1 MGSELAANNHR
12 RLLRLRCSVQHYDWG
27 RVGPESLVGRLSAF
41 NSRSEI
47 QPDKPYAELWMGV
60 HDSGPSFV
68 VSGDDN
74 GESSLKDWIAQNPAA
89 LGHKVFTNWG
99 PHLPFLFKILSV
111 AKALSIQAHPDKE
124 LAKQLHKSH
133 PIAYKD
139 DNHKP
144 EMALALSEFHALCG
158 FISLQEL
165 KDMLQNTPEI
175 KEVVNAEDANQLL
188 QVNDEQNDGGL
199 EIKSRLK
206 SIFTRLMSASKEAA
220 AESASNLK
228 NRLQRE
234 SQGRELTE
242 KENLVLQLEKQ
253 YPGDVGVIAALFLN
267 YVKLKP
273 GQALYI
279 GANEPHAYVAG
290 ECIEVMATS
299 DNVVRAGLTP
309 KYRDVGTLCSML
321 TYKQGRPEILKGF
334 ALNRYT
340 TRYLPPFD
348 EFEVDRCLLPGG
360 ESAVFPAVEGPSIF
374 VIASGEGAML
384 TAGSSTRDAVVEG
397 DVVFATADTE
407 ISVRAGRTELHLYRA
422 GVNSRFLQI
431 L

>member
-1 MGSELAANNHR
+1 
-12 RLLRLRCSVQHYDWG
+12 
-27 RVGPESLVGRLSAF
+27 
-41 NSRSEI
+41 
-47 QPDKPYAELWMGV
+47 MGV

-290 ECIEVMATS
+290 ECIE
-299 DNVVRAGLTP
+299 
-309 KYRDVGTLCSML
+309 
-321 TYKQGRPEILKGF
+321 GRPEILKGF

>member
-1 MGSELAANNHR
+1 
-12 RLLRLRCSVQHYDWG
+12 Q
-27 RVGPESLVGRLSAF
+27 
-41 NSRSEI
+41 
-47 QPDKPYAELWMGV
+47 
-60 HDSGPSFV
+60 
-68 VSGDDN
+68 
-74 GESSLKDWIAQNPAA
+74 
-89 LGHKVFTNWG
+89 
-99 PHLPFLFKILSV
+99 ILSV

-228 NRLQRE
+228 NRLQR
-234 SQGRELTE
+234 E